1 MKKIILHEIQFHRL
15 LNQIVENVI
24 REFYAKR
31 RKEVV
36 DDNNGYLRQIA
47 ENFCMLAYIQQAGLI
62 CTTVN
67 HWKNELCTAMN
78 NMVSP
83 VLKNNSVQNRKS
95 VFAPQMQRFIE
106 STEFSKTVDRKFD
119 DEFKHGVLYKKDF
132 IDSSKSMFISFAEHI
147 INEIIEYKGKD
158 AVTMFINSIFPH
170 ESFALYN
177 TKRNGKK

>member
-67 HWKNELCTAMN
+67 H
-78 NMVSP
+78 
-83 VLKNNSVQNRKS
+83 
-95 VFAPQMQRFIE
+95 
-106 STEFSKTVDRKFD
+106 
-119 DEFKHGVLYKKDF
+119 
-132 IDSSKSMFISFAEHI
+132 
-147 INEIIEYKGKD
+147 
-158 AVTMFINSIFPH
+158 
-170 ESFALYN
+170 
-177 TKRNGKK
+177 